1 METRNRKWEKIFS
14 AKLKKGMVLAEDI
27 VNEEGIRLLV
37 QGTVIKESHRIKSIL
52 KMNGITMV
60 KVEVPKTVS
69 EDKGQESPE
78 DLGDVKPFMTE
89 KNEAQREA
97 EKNLETHRAFHAQFH
112 EKCEQLRKDF
122 EKIVS
127 GEPVNS
133 KDLYPRIQDTLAIFQ
148 KENNIFQLMQSL
160 KEVKDLTYAHGQNV
174 ALTAYSLGKWLD
186 LSSNDLEEL
195 ILASLLMDIGKARVP
210 EEVLYKTEPLNDEE
224 KVAVRRHVLH
234 SYDMI
239 KHYDCIGKKV
249 KEAVLYHHERMD
261 GSGYPMGLKGEEIPL
276 QARILAIADLYSAL
290 TVRRPYREAKTPF
303 QAIDIIRQD
312 YIDKLDGAIWY
323 TFLRK
328 MGDNFIGQ
336 RVTLNT
342 GEEGKIVFMPSQDIT
357 RPIVDLK
364 GKLIDLSREEV
375 YRIKDFA

>member
-1 METRNRKWEKIFS
+1 MKKSWEKIFS
-14 AKLKKGMVLAEDI
+14 NKLEKGMVLAEDI
-27 VNEEGIRLLV
+27 INDEGIRLLAK
-37 QGTVIKESHRIKSIL
+37 GTVIKESHRIKSIL
-52 KMNGITMV
+52 KMNRITMV
-60 KVEVPKTVS
+60 KVEGPREKQENREKSDSS
-69 EDKGQESPE
+69 E
-78 DLGDVKPFMTE
+78 LKPFVTE
-89 KNEAQREA
+89 KSEAQKEA
-97 EKNLETHRAFHAQFH
+97 QKTKESRRAFTDQFH
-112 EKCEQLRKDF
+112 EKCEQLKIDF
-122 EKIVS
+122 EKIVM
-127 GEPVNS
+127 GKPVES
-133 KDLYPRIQDTLAIFQ
+133 KDLYPRIQDTLEIFQ

-195 ILASLLMDIGKARVP
+195 ILASLLIDIGKAKVP
-210 EEVLYKTEPLNDEE
+210 QETLYKTEPLNDDE
-224 KVAVRRHVLH
+224 KVEVHRHVLH

-239 KHYDCIGKKV
+239 KNYACIGKKV

-261 GSGYPMGLKGEEIPL
+261 GSGYPMGLRGEEIPL
-276 QARILAIADLYSAL
+276 HARILAIADLYAAL
-290 TVRRPYREAKTPF
+290 TAKRPYREAKTPF
-303 QAIDIIRQD
+303 EAIDIIKQD

-336 RVTLNT
+336 RVRLNN

-357 RPIVDLK
+357 KPIIEID
-364 GKLIDLSREEV
+364 GKLIDLSREDR

>member
-1 METRNRKWEKIFS
+1 MEKKNKTWEKIFS
-14 AKLKKGMVLAEDI
+14 TKLEKGMVLAEDI
-27 VNEEGIRLLV
+27 INEEGIRLLV

-52 KMNGITMV
+52 KMNRITMV
-60 KVEVPKTVS
+60 KVEAGEEAKEG
-69 EDKGQESPE
+69 EDGKAPLQAP
-78 DLGDVKPFMTE
+78 DLKPFVTE
-89 KNEAQREA
+89 KTEAQREA
-97 EKNLETHRAFHAQFH
+97 EKEQKSQRVFNQRFH
-112 EKCEQLRKDF
+112 EKCDQLRRDF

-127 GEPVNS
+127 GEAVKS
-133 KDLYPRIQDTLAIFQ
+133 SDLYPRIQDTLEIFQ

-186 LSSNDLEEL
+186 LSKNELEEL
-195 ILASLLMDIGKARVP
+195 ILASLLIDIGKARVP
-210 EEVLYKTEPLNDEE
+210 KETLYKTQPLNEDE

-239 KHYDCIGKKV
+239 KNYDCIGKAV

-261 GSGYPMGLKGEEIPL
+261 GSGYPIGLQGEEIPL
-276 QARILAIADLYSAL
+276 YARILAIADLYAAL
-290 TVRRPYREAKTPF
+290 TVKRPYREAKTPF
-303 QAIDIIRQD
+303 EAIDIIRQD

-342 GEEGKIVFMPSQDIT
+342 GGEGKIVFMPSQDIT
-357 RPIVDLK
+357 RPIVEID
-364 GKLIDLSREEV
+364 GKLIDLSREET
-375 YRIKDFA
+375 YRIENFA

>member
-195 ILASLLMDIGKARVP
+195 ILASLLMDIGKARVA